1 MTKTNI
7 LAVDLGYSSVKCAYY
22 NESDVLQLEKF
33 ISCTAK
39 VDSPLESDDDSLF
52 QLGTNYYVLGTP
64 ALKVPRSQ
72 QIKLNSWEG
81 LLEIYPVWISFLLK
95 KYGGKEK
102 FTKVAIGLSLAFKDK
117 ADELLDKLEKTLMI
131 PKDYFI
137 ILPQGLIA
145 KKIYYEYGLNINEAS
160 KKNNTKVQNV
170 LIVDGG
176 FLTLDICNVINGT
189 ASSSATIG
197 IENSGVI
204 CISYKLVEYIFKQY
218 GIAISIKEAQVIVDN
233 DGEWKRR
240 GRIYDLSAQ
249 VKQFTLEYLV
259 DVLNLLENKFGEA
272 LDGLDAVLIVG
283 GVAYFFKKYMNE
295 LTPEIEKHFPLS
307 FIQIPEI
314 ESEFYNAFGFLKAA
328 YELLN

>member
-1 MTKTNI
+1 
-7 LAVDLGYSSVKCAYY
+7 
-22 NESDVLQLEKF
+22 
-33 ISCTAK
+33 
-39 VDSPLESDDDSLF
+39 
-52 QLGTNYYVLGTP
+52 
-64 ALKVPRSQ
+64 
-72 QIKLNSWEG
+72 
-81 LLEIYPVWISFLLK
+81 
-95 KYGGKEK
+95 
-102 FTKVAIGLSLAFKDK
+102 
-117 ADELLDKLEKTLMI
+117 MI

-218 GIAISIKEAQVIVDN
+218 GISISIKEAQVIVDN

-240 GRIYDLSAQ
+240 GRIYDLSSQ

>member
-131 PKDYFI
+131 PKDYFV

-218 GIAISIKEAQVIVDN
+218 GISISIKEAQVIVDN

>member
-95 KYGGKEK
+95 KYGGREK

-117 ADELLDKLEKTLMI
+117 AEELLEKLEKTLMI

-137 ILPQGLIA
+137 ILPQGIIA

-160 KKNNTKVQNV
+160 KKNNTKVPNL

-218 GIAISIKEAQVIVDN
+218 GISISIKEAQVIVDN

-240 GRIYDLSAQ
+240 GRLYDLSQQ

-283 GVAYFFKKYMNE
+283 GVSYFFKKYMSE

-328 YELLN
+328 YELVN

>member
-1 MTKTNI
+1 M
-7 LAVDLGYSSVKCAYY
+7 
-22 NESDVLQLEKF
+22 
-33 ISCTAK
+33 
-39 VDSPLESDDDSLF
+39 
-52 QLGTNYYVLGTP
+52 
-64 ALKVPRSQ
+64 
-72 QIKLNSWEG
+72 
-81 LLEIYPVWISFLLK
+81 WISFLLK

-117 ADELLDKLEKTLMI
+117 ANELLDKLEKTLMI

-160 KKNNTKVQNV
+160 KKNDTKVQNI

-176 FLTLDICNVINGT
+176 FLTVDICNVINGT

-204 CISYKLVEYIFKQY
+204 CISNKLIEYIFKTY
-218 GIAISIKEAQVIVDN
+218 GLSISIKEAQVIVDN
-233 DGEWKRR
+233 DGLWKRR
-240 GRIYDLSAQ
+240 GILYNLSEQ
-249 VKQFTLEYLV
+249 VKKFTIEYLV
-259 DVLNLLENKFGEA
+259 GILNLLETRFGEA
-272 LDGLDAVLIVG
+272 MDGLDAVLIVG
-283 GVAYFFKKYMNE
+283 GIAYFFKKYITD

-307 FIQIPEI
+307 FIQIPEV

-328 YELLN
+328 YELVN